1 MYFLTFIM
9 IALVAMPAF
18 AEPPTSFEHAK
29 NTAQK
34 LWWEIGPS
42 SFYCRCPYRK
52 ATKEEKLIRKGNLWV
67 IGFAC
72 GYKAKRL
79 VTKKGKP
86 NARALRI
93 EWEHIV
99 PAEWIASGFN
109 CKDLTRKEC
118 RKVDGYK
125 KAEGDLFNLVPA
137 IGELNGDRIDK
148 LHGVIPKEERKYG
161 ACDFEVSNTK
171 AEPMESIRGDI
182 ARVWLYMLEK
192 YHLKLSDDFIDLMK
206 QWDKDDPVDTNEKLR
221 HDMISCEMGWK
232 NPYVVK

>member
-1 MYFLTFIM
+1 MYFLTFIL
-9 IALVAMPAF
+9 IALVATSAF
-18 AEPPTSFEHAK
+18 AEPPTSFRNAK
-29 NTAQK
+29 KITPE
-34 LWWEIGPS
+34 LWRVIGPS
-42 SFYCRCPYRK
+42 SFYCKCPYRK
-52 ATKEEKLIRKGNLWV
+52 ATKEEKMLSQGNLWV

-72 GYKAKRL
+72 GYKAKQP

-109 CKDLTRKEC
+109 CKDLTRKDC
-118 RKVDGYK
+118 REVDGFHE
-125 KAEGDLFNLVPA
+125 AEGDLFNLVPA
-137 IGELNGDRIDK
+137 IGELNGDRIHK

-161 ACDFEVSNTK
+161 ACDFEVSDST
-171 AEPMESIRGDI
+171 AEPMKSIRGDI

-192 YHLKLSDDFIDLMK
+192 YRLKLRADFIELMK
-206 QWDKDDPVDTNEKLR
+206 KWNKDDPVDKAEKLR
-221 HDMISCEMGWK
+221 HDVISKEMGWK